1 MSSVHRAPT
10 VTKQGN
16 DFFVNVVTITNG
28 TDTFTEAGAT
38 YVVAGLGS
46 SGATA
51 NPGNLLVRDMGKT
64 VTVASGTYRK
74 VQTYTFAGA
83 TNGTL
88 VDYTFYIK
96 VLPSAGNACSWA
108 RMTLQA

>member
-1 MSSVHRAPT
+1 

-16 DFFVNVVTITNG
+16 DFFINVAEIING
-28 TDTFTEAGAT
+28 ADTFTEAGT
-38 YVVAGLGS
+38 QYVVDGLGS
-46 SGATA
+46 SGAEA
-51 NPGNLLVRDMGKT
+51 DPGALLVRDMGKT

-83 TNGTL
+83 TNATL

-96 VLPSAGNACSWA
+96 VLPSTGNECKWA